1 MEAPDLTV
9 PDCEVEEVE
18 EETQSIE
25 DKKRLELIKLSENG
39 EITQSVKYIKK
50 ASNKVI
56 NKFHSEWLY
65 MQQDKT
71 NEILADVLIVKFA
84 ELMGML
90 DTVA

>member
-25 DKKRLELIKLSENG
+25 DKKRLELIKLSEKG

-50 ASNKVI
+50 ASNKVV
-56 NKFHSEWLY
+56 NKLHSEWLY